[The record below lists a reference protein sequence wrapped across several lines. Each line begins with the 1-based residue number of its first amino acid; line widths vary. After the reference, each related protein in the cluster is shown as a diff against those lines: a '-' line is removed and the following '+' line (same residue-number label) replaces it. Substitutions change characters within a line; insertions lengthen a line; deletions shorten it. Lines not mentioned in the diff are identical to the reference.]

1 MHAFTQSVGVVGE
14 PLFHVVVA
22 PDWSSICQKSSQS
35 SFIVASTRIWVWALS
50 RGGKPNKHLGQI
62 ETTPDRQMKCNF
74 EQQRS
79 CSYGV
84 EVGARSGQTGVRFH
98 ARLRNY
104 SPHKTAA
111 MPPPPPPGRWRFM
124 VCEKRPRPALIP
136 LPGPINMFDSISIPE
151 SRWGLNSWQSTAAI
165 WWPVVGSAHR
175 RGAEEGEFRSDEIA
189 RCINIYRQIV
199 LNTHSNHLHHTRTG
213 NPDDPNATCGRNEV
227 PHRCQFKLCKFRCSC
242 FGME

>member
-1 MHAFTQSVGVVGE
+1 MHSPSQSVLSVNPFSTSLWRLTGPASARNHRNRRSSLHPPESGFGGWVGVENQTNIWAKSKQHQIVR
-14 PLFHVVVA
+14 
-22 PDWSSICQKSSQS
+22 WSAISNS
-35 SFIVASTRIWVWALS
+35 
-50 RGGKPNKHLGQI
+50 
-62 ETTPDRQMKCNF
+62 E
-74 EQQRS
+74 RS

-175 RGAEEGEFRSDEIA
+175 REAEEGEFRSDEIA

-242 FGME
+242 FGIE